1 MPLITFIYNGLVW
14 NLWSLGMHH
23 NYQQIDLQTLIDL
36 LAEET
41 QKYTKAYISGN
52 PRDVDQQKAIIDA
65 LVQEI
70 NIRKQR
76 GVSNVDQGSFQHGI

>member
-1 MPLITFIYNGLVW
+1 M
-14 NLWSLGMHH
+14 
-23 NYQQIDLQTLIDL
+23 QTLIDL

-41 QKYTKAYISGN
+41 QKYTKAFIGGN
-52 PRDVDQQKAIIDA
+52 SKEVEQQRTIIDF

-76 GVSNVDQGSFQHGI
+76 MVSDKLG